1 MRLFC
6 YSKVILQKYFLNHSQ
21 KVFVNTRPLL
31 YLNQGLTRKF
41 KEPTKFLITAACNAF
56 LRVAAV
62 A

>member
-1 MRLFC
+1 MFVNSKFR
-6 YSKVILQKYFLNHSQ
+6 KVILQKYFLNPSQ

-31 YLNQGLTRKF
+31 YLNKKF

-56 LRVAAV
+56 LRVTAV